1 MKLRDT
7 LTLMDIGM
15 HHASPES
22 AKLFWKEPDGDYFRI
37 CRPDSLCHM
46 DSALSLQH
54 ESGHRQ
60 YRDKWVWPC
69 ANKSSF
75 LSTEIWILY
84 NSHMSPNRILS
95 ICFQPCKTVRDM
107 LSWQAAQKWAA
118 GWHSP
123 LASQPICALCQQAL
137 NVVSSECY
145 WTTLRDV
152 L

>member
-1 MKLRDT
+1 MSSAKHILYHPFLLIGATYLQGLPGPTKLRDT

-60 YRDKWVWPC
+60 YRDK
-69 ANKSSF
+69 
-75 LSTEIWILY
+75 
-84 NSHMSPNRILS
+84 
-95 ICFQPCKTVRDM
+95 
-107 LSWQAAQKWAA
+107 
-118 GWHSP
+118 
-123 LASQPICALCQQAL
+123 
-137 NVVSSECY
+137 
-145 WTTLRDV
+145 
-152 L
+152 